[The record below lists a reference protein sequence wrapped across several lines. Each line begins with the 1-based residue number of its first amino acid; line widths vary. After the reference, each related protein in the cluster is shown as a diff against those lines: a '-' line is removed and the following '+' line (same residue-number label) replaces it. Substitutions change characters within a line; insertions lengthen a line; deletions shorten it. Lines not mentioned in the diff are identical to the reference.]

1 MKNNQISL
9 DQNYHFSNQNSFN
22 GQLHNQ
28 IQNDEYQQI
37 MSMNK
42 KQNNLINNGGF
53 IVNSN
58 NLNNTQ
64 HYNSNQQPT
73 PKTSFLNLTNPEEEK
88 QRKMNMYKQEL
99 LTQIEKEKIKKR
111 EQKKL
116 DKIKEEEEERKIN
129 EYWERKKKLVNDM
142 KHRNKDKLN
151 GDDDLNITN
160 IQKNEKDNKM
170 NNSLGKDLHSSRLDN
185 DDNVNSRRRVQ
196 IKVKDENEK
205 NKEINTSQGNIENIN
220 QNYFVNSPIRF
231 DNYMRRKLLN
241 DELNTQMLN
250 LRQDISKQTR
260 ELNEYILNLKSE
272 VVEAK
277 RLKFEAE
284 NQLYSIREEIN
295 KKKANEAIFEVT
307 FNKILE
313 KNAPYNNL
321 HIPIHEVHPIEI
333 KRKRREDEER
343 LINGKLNS
351 KSEFIY
357 MNDDDLIRNFR
368 RDNKNKSDVVIK
380 QLEGKSEF
388 IHDNELIRRSNTNNI
403 NSHNNDNENNNEED
417 FIDKLKNGKFKKKD
431 NNENLLITSI
441 PKTYP
446 MEFENNEDDI
456 NNEDTY
462 KEKFQKHLSEIK
474 KMNNKY
480 ITTTKIREIDSYLDN
495 LLIKKN

>member
-142 KHRNKDKLN
+142 KHRNKEKLN

-160 IQKNEKDNKM
+160 IQNEKDNKM

-205 NKEINTSQGNIENIN
+205 NKDINTSQGNIEKIN

-446 MEFENNEDDI
+446 MEFKNNEDDI
-456 NNEDTY
+456 DNEDTY

>member
-9 DQNYHFSNQNSFN
+9 DQNYHFLNQNN
-22 GQLHNQ
+22 LNDQLHNP
-28 IQNDEYQQI
+28 IQNDEYQQLI
-37 MSMNK
+37 SMNK

-58 NLNNTQ
+58 NLNSTQ
-64 HYNSNQQPT
+64 HNNQQPI
-73 PKTSFLNLTNPEEEK
+73 PKASYLNLTNPEEEK

-99 LTQIEKEKIKKR
+99 LTQIEKEKIKKN

-129 EYWERKKKLVNDM
+129 EYWERKKKLVNDT
-142 KHRNKDKLN
+142 KLRNKEKLN
-151 GDDDLNITN
+151 GDDDFYLTN
-160 IQKNEKDNKM
+160 TRKNEKENKM
-170 NNSLGKDLHSSRLDN
+170 NNSNLGNDLHSSRLDN

-196 IKVKDENEK
+196 IKVKEDNEK
-205 NKEINTSQGNIENIN
+205 NREINTSQGNIEKIN

-231 DNYMRRKLLN
+231 DYYMRQKLLK
-241 DELNTQMLN
+241 DELNTQMLS

-333 KRKRREDEER
+333 KRKRKEDEER
-343 LINGKLNS
+343 LVNGKLNS

-368 RDNKNKSDVVIK
+368 NDNKNKSDVVVK
-380 QLEGKSEF
+380 SLEGNSEF
-388 IHDNELIRRSNTNNI
+388 IHNNESSIRRSNTNNL
-403 NSHNNDNENNNEED
+403 NFHNNDIENNNEED
-417 FIDKLKNGKFKKKD
+417 FIDKLKHGNFYKKE

-441 PKTYP
+441 PQTYP
-446 MEFENNEDDI
+446 IEFKNNEEDD
-456 NNEDTY
+456 NED
-462 KEKFQKHLSEIK
+462 KFKDKFQKHLSEIK

-480 ITTTKIREIDSYLDN
+480 ITNTKIREIDSYLDN